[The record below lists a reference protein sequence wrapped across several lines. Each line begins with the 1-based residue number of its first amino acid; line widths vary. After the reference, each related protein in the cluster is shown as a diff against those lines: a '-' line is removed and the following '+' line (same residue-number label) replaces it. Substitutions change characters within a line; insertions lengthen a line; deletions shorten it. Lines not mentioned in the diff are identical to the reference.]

1 MHVPSVASLRAVAEV
16 HLLTTLSTFQSH
28 MLGEHMRLSEVK
40 RTRSQD
46 HVREDPYRYLSGY
59 AINTTHYPDIINKE
73 ERRKEM
79 REIRRKMTSGWGR
92 LAKDYFFSVSVR
104 FI

>member
-1 MHVPSVASLRAVAEV
+1 MHVPSVVSLRAVAEV

-28 MLGEHMRLSEVK
+28 TLGEHMRLSKVK

-59 AINTTHYPDIINKE
+59 AINTTHACMHTHTRCVE
-73 ERRKEM
+73 E
-79 REIRRKMTSGWGR
+79 
-92 LAKDYFFSVSVR
+92 
-104 FI
+104 